1 MLIFVQVCRT
11 IDKNLSVFNSSIGYG
26 ITNESNETYKK
37 EACVA
42 RKHLKKRGSED
53 KRF

>member
-11 IDKNLSVFNSSIGYG
+11 IDKNLSVFKSSVGSG
-26 ITNESNETYKK
+26 RTNESNEIYIK

-42 RKHLKKRGSED
+42 RKHLKKRGSEE